1 MRKQFICATEER
13 CGFDR
18 PVPAPLFR
26 RSFSLPSVPKKA
38 ALSVCGLGFY
48 LLTVNGQDVTKG
60 YFAPY
65 ISNPDHILYYDTYNV
80 APYLKK
86 GENVIGVVLGNGFQ
100 NPFGGAVWDFDKVPW
115 ISSPK
120 LALSFSAR
128 AGEETVSFEADG
140 EFRTAPSPWTFDE
153 YRMGES
159 FDARMKIPGWNLP
172 GFDDAGWN
180 RALKTDPPKGTL
192 RKCEAKPILPRKS
205 LTPVSVTKHGDGY
218 LYDFGENSAGVC
230 LLHLKKP
237 APGQKITVRFCER
250 LKDGKFDQS
259 NLIFDPSHYPFYLT
273 HFQKIEYFASGNEDG
288 DDSWSQRFSWFGF
301 RYALVE
307 GISESQAVPQLL
319 TFLELS
325 SALNEIGHFHCSDE
339 TVNRIYEMV
348 RNSDLSNFYYFPT
361 DCPHREK
368 NGWTGDASFSAPH
381 MTLLYDTASSYREW
395 LRNIVLAQ
403 REDGALPGIVPTG
416 GWGFAWGNG
425 PAWDSVLFS
434 LPYVL
439 YRLRGNTDGI
449 QIAGDAMMKYLRY
462 ADGRRDGNGL
472 AAFGLGDW
480 VPVGKDASAY
490 ETPLEVTDSIVLMNS
505 AWKAYV
511 MLSAVER
518 FEEAGEALLLSRSLR
533 TSVREHLL
541 DRETCVLKGRT
552 QTGQA
557 MGLYY
562 GVFEPDERN
571 RAFAVLLNLIRENG
585 DNFDCGFLGM
595 HCLFS
600 VLSDFGYS
608 ELAYRLITKPEF
620 PSYRNLI
627 ERGETAIVESFQPEG
642 GRDCGSHN
650 HHFLGD
656 VARWFI
662 TDLAG
667 LRVLNSHE
675 IEVCPSFLDE
685 LREAEAA
692 CRLPAGKVEVR
703 WVRKQRKLHLY
714 VRCPAGVKCRVNLK
728 NARVPVL
735 KRVHIGKRK
744 LKTVLGVRRKKRAKN
759 AKKAA
764 R

>member
-1 MRKQFICATEER
+1 MRKQFICATRER
-13 CGFDR
+13 CTFDH

-26 RSFSLPSVPKKA
+26 RSFVLPFAPKKA
-38 ALSVCGLGFY
+38 TLSVCGLGFY

-65 ISNPDHILYYDTYNV
+65 ISNPDDLLYYDTYNV
-80 APYLKK
+80 APYLKR
-86 GENVIGVVLGNGFQ
+86 GENVIGLVLGNGFQ
-100 NPFGGAVWDFDKVPW
+100 NPFGGAVWDFDRVPW
-115 ISSPK
+115 IGPPK
-120 LALSFSAR
+120 LALSFTAR
-128 AGEETVSFEADG
+128 NGGEIFSFEADDK
-140 EFRTAPSPWTFDE
+140 FRTADSPWVFDE
-153 YRMGES
+153 YRMGEEYHAG
-159 FDARMKIPGWNLP
+159 DRIPGWNLP
-172 GFDDAGWN
+172 GFDDAGWKP
-180 RALKTDPPKGTL
+180 ALPADAPKGVL
-192 RKCEAKPILPRKS
+192 RRCEARPVLPRKS
-205 LTPVSVTKHGDGY
+205 LTPVSVTPADGGF

-230 LLHLKKP
+230 LLHLKNP
-237 APGQKITVRFCER
+237 SPGQRITVRFCER
-250 LKDGKFDQS
+250 LKNGRFDQS
-259 NLIFDPSHYPFYLT
+259 NLVFDPERYPFYRT
-273 HFQKIEYFASGNEDG
+273 HFQKIVYVASGEEDG
-288 DDSWSQRFSWFGF
+288 SESWSPRFSWFGF

-307 GISESQAVPQLL
+307 GISEAQATPQLL

-325 SALNEIGHFHCSDE
+325 SALSGIGRFHCSDE
-339 TVNRIYEMV
+339 ILNRLYDMV

-381 MTLLYDTASSYREW
+381 TSLLFDTTSSYREW

-434 LPYVL
+434 LPYTL
-439 YRLRGNTDGI
+439 YRYRGNTDCI
-449 QIAGDAMMKYLRY
+449 RIAADAMMKYLRY
-462 ADGRRDGNGL
+462 ADGRRDERGL

-490 ETPLEVTDSIVLMNS
+490 ETPLEVTDSIVLMNL

-518 FEEAGEALLLSRSLR
+518 FEDAGEALLLSKSLR
-533 TSVREHLL
+533 EAIREHLL
-541 DRETCVLKGRT
+541 DRETCTLKGRT

-562 GVFEPDERN
+562 RIFEPEERN

-608 ELAYRLITKPEF
+608 GLAYRMIVKPEF

-627 ERGETAIVESFQPEG
+627 ERGETAITESFQPEG

-656 VARWFI
+656 IARWFF
-662 TDLAG
+662 TDVAG
-667 LRVLNSHE
+667 LRILGSREVE
-675 IEVCPSFLDE
+675 ICPSFLPE
-685 LREAEAA
+685 IRSAEAA
-692 CRLPAGKVEVR
+692 YRLPSGKVSVI
-703 WVRKQRKLHLY
+703 WTRKKRKIHIT
-714 VRCPAGVKCRVNLK
+714 VRCPAGVKCRLNLK
-728 NARVPVL
+728 NARGPVSR
-735 KRVHIGKRK
+735 KVHI
-744 LKTVLGVRRKKRAKN
+744 RKKPIRKPSLR
-759 AKKAA
+759 KKAQTPMG
-764 R
+764 